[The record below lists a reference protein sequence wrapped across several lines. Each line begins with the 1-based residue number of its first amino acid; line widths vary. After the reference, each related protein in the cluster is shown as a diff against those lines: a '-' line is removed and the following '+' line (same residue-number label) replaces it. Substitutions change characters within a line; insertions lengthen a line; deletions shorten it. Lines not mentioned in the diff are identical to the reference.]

1 MKKVLFCMLIVM
13 ALTGL
18 SCKTTQTQS
27 GTDSGTGSGTGGSAG
42 SPTVS
47 GARIDGTVTQDR
59 IDAAFNQIYNTYR
72 SRLNMTG
79 AQEYTVQRGD
89 TLSEITRRFYGNL
102 TGVGNAGRRNGFYF
116 PIIMMATDDHGIVD
130 PDLIEPGMRL
140 LIPDLRRNL
149 NNPEARNAI
158 KSSLN
163 DVAYIYNRK
172 GRPAEVQ
179 GLRALANSL

>member
-1 MKKVLFCMLIVM
+1 MKKALFCLLVTVALI
-13 ALTGL
+13 GL

-27 GTDSGTGSGTGGSAG
+27 GSGGGSG

-47 GARIDGTVTQDR
+47 GARIDGAVTQDSV
-59 IDAAFNQIYNTYR
+59 DAALTQIYNTYR

-102 TGVGNAGRRNGFYF
+102 SGVGRAGTRNGLYF
-116 PIIMMATDDHGIVD
+116 PILMMASNQAIVD

-140 LIPDLRRNL
+140 TIPDLQRNL
-149 NNPEARNAI
+149 GNADSRSAI
-158 KSSLN
+158 KDCLN

-172 GRPAEVQ
+172 GDAATE
-179 GLRALANSL
+179 RALASLANSL